1 MKYLTIRLGT
11 PDCVFPLAQEVT
23 AFPSRIYDDD
33 PDHRSHRHNQENFHA
48 HRIAPSRKSVLYREL
63 ANAKQLCKSDF
74 WMF

>member
-33 PDHRSHRHNQENFHA
+33 HDHRSHRHN
-48 HRIAPSRKSVLYREL
+48 
-63 ANAKQLCKSDF
+63 
-74 WMF
+74 